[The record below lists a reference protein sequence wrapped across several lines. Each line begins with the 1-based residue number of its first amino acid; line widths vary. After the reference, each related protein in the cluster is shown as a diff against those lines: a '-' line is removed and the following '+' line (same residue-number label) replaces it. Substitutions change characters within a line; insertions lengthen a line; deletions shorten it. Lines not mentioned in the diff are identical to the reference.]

1 MVIVRRDRCD
11 LGIRHRDLGIESG
24 EFQMLLV
31 LFWAIVAARKS
42 ED

>member
-1 MVIVRRDRCD
+1 MVIVRRNRCD
-11 LGIRHRDLGIESG
+11 LGVPYRDLGIESG

-31 LFWAIVAARKS
+31 FLWAIVATRKG